1 MTLRDRF
8 GHFVRQAV
16 AAPAAAPEAIDPAEA
31 AAVGELVLDD
41 LVPATPADLFAQL
54 AACRAQRVPLLRSGD
69 VEAVV
74 ALDAEIAR
82 LAVAIEVAGARADE
96 LQAEAIGRERAR
108 LLDVWRRVE
117 QPKLEAAHAR
127 RDELAYLLWNAVDAA
142 ADAEDEA
149 SGIANALGMSIAQT
163 PQDSMLTRYL
173 WEQWATGHARRI
185 GLMPQ
190 RAA

>member
-16 AAPAAAPEAIDPAEA
+16 AAPVEAPEAIDPAEA
-31 AAVGELVLDD
+31 AAVEDVLDD
-41 LVPATPADLFAQL
+41 LPATPADLFAQL
-54 AACRAQRVPLLRSGD
+54 AACREQRGPLLRSGN
-69 VEAVV
+69 VAAVL
-74 ALDAEIAR
+74 AIDSEIAR

-96 LQAEAIGRERAR
+96 LQLEAAGRERAR

-117 QPKLEAAHAR
+117 QPKLEATHAR
-127 RDELAYLLWNAVDAA
+127 RDELAYLLWLAVDAA
-142 ADAEDEA
+142 ADAEADA
-149 SGIANALGMSIAQT
+149 AGIANMLGITIEQT
-163 PQDSMLTRYL
+163 PRDSMLSRYM
-173 WEQWATGHARRI
+173 WRNWAEGHARRV